1 MIEKLKTGLWY
12 LRNPAFW
19 RHGMALVVGKL
30 TNARRH
36 ALLRDQATAW
46 AAERAV
52 SAEEALTRLGVYDP
66 ATGAFPAIPD
76 EVIREAE
83 ANVRSARVQMG
94 GPADLELLYA
104 AVVLATPKAAIETG
118 VAYGWSSAIILAAME
133 SNGTGRLVSVDMPY
147 AKRNNEP
154 WVGVAVAERL
164 RHRWRLIR
172 KPDRGGI
179 GEAIAASGGAID
191 LCHYD
196 SDKSYPGRM
205 YAYPRLWAA
214 LRPGGLFISDD
225 IQDNFGFRDFCARN
239 SIEFQ
244 VTSSGGKYIGVA
256 RKAP

>member
-19 RHGMALVVGKL
+19 RHGLALVAGKL
-30 TNARRH
+30 TNDRRH
-36 ALLRDQATAW
+36 AMLRDQATAW

-66 ATGAFPAIPD
+66 AAGPFPAIPP
-76 EVIREAE
+76 EALREAE
-83 ANVRSARVQMG
+83 EYVRSAKVDMG

-104 AVVLATPKAAIETG
+104 AVVLAAPQAAIETG

-133 SNGTGRLVSVDMPY
+133 TNGTGRLVSVDMPY

-154 WVGVAVAERL
+154 WVGVAVAQRL

-179 GEAIAASGGAID
+179 GQAIAALGGTID

-196 SDKSYPGRM
+196 SDKSYQGRM

-225 IQDNFGFRDFCARN
+225 IQDNFGFRDYCARN
-239 SIEFQ
+239 SIDFQ
-244 VTSSGGKYIGVA
+244 VTSSSGKYIGIA
-256 RKAP
+256 RKAR